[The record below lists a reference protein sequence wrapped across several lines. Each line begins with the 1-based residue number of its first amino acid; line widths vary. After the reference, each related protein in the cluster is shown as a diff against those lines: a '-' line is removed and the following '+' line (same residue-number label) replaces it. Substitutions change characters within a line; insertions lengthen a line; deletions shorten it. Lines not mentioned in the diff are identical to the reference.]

1 MNIVEEKASLRKRI
15 HQILA
20 EISPEARTE
29 KSRLICDA
37 IICSEAYRRAAVV
50 MLFLSMPREVD
61 TTAIIKDAFECGK
74 TVVVPKIFLEQ
85 KHMIPVE
92 IRSLETG
99 FNIDKMGLRNPAMS
113 DLVPHE
119 DIDLVIVPGLAFD
132 RQGNRLGRGAA
143 YYDRFL
149 AEPGMRGL
157 KWAVAFSEQIVDAVP
172 HHTMDITMDAL
183 LYEQGIL
190 KFKL

>member
-1 MNIVEEKASLRKRI
+1 MGIVEDKANLRKRI

-29 KSRLICDA
+29 KSRLICTA
-37 IICSEAYRRAAVV
+37 ILGSEEYRRAAVV
-50 MLFLSMPREVD
+50 MLFLSMSREVD
-61 TTAIIKDAFECGK
+61 TTAIIKDAFQCGK
-74 TVVVPKIFLEQ
+74 TVAVPKLIEPRQ
-85 KHMIPVE
+85 MIPVE

-99 FNIDKMGLRNPAMS
+99 FRIDKMGLRNPVMG
-113 DLVPHE
+113 DLVPCE
-119 DIDLVIVPGLAFD
+119 DIDLAIVPGLAFD

-149 AEPGMRGL
+149 AEPGMRAM
-157 KWAVAFSEQIVDAVP
+157 KWAAAFSEQIVDAVP
-172 HHTMDITMDAL
+172 HHAMDIPMDAL
-183 LYEQGIL
+183 VCEQGIL